1 MFTNVNSR
9 LSILSEKNKKGGDVT
24 PLPLTLCQMLICHSW
39 QNASGLKGLMQTHSK

>member
-24 PLPLTLCQMLICHSW
+24 PSYSLYAKCLSAIVGKTP
-39 QNASGLKGLMQTHSK
+39 AALKA